1 MAGEGAQGGG
11 RKAGTEAIYL
21 LYDSG
26 RRHGQDKIDITELSL
41 IDIQEKDLN
50 RGFMYGML
58 LAVLACGTL
67 ITCELVF
74 DILWISGGMLEILCG
89 LSIFLVTSA
98 GWYLFRRKLEVVLTF
113 NSGKQMLLD

>member
-1 MAGEGAQGGG
+1 MTSQEALAGG
-11 RKAGTEAIYL
+11 RQAGSEAIYL

-50 RGFMYGML
+50 KGVIYGML
-58 LAVLACGTL
+58 LSVLACGIL
-67 ITCELVF
+67 IACELAF
-74 DILWISGGMLEILCG
+74 DVLWISDSMLEVLCG

-98 GWYLFRRKLEVVLTF
+98 GWYVFRRKLEVVLTF
-113 NSGKQMLLD
+113 NSGKRMLLD